1 VSYKAHAAS
10 KQSSYTPQA
19 VRKRTAGQLPL
30 RTMNLRFLSRIAFI
44 CNLCL
49 LLSWPMRYYS
59 FIQDHA
65 LQSTII
71 IAGMVLSFFMNG
83 LVNILYAVLLIRK
96 KPLAAFVPVWLVTIN
111 FLFLIFQLYII
122 LFG

>member
-1 VSYKAHAAS
+1 
-10 KQSSYTPQA
+10 
-19 VRKRTAGQLPL
+19 
-30 RTMNLRFLSRIAFI
+30 
-44 CNLCL
+44 
-49 LLSWPMRYYS
+49 MRYYS

-96 KPLAAFVPVWLVTIN
+96 KRLAAFVPVWLVTIN